1 MITER
6 ITDKISIV
14 ICEGRKYS
22 ADIEKTES
30 VFGKSFLF
38 EIIEMADKERK
49 IDRFLFMTNHI
60 DMAALNNSHK

>member
-6 ITDKISIV
+6 ITEKISIV
-14 ICEGRKYS
+14 ICEGCKYS

-30 VFGKSFLF
+30 VFRKSFLL

-49 IDRFLFMTNHI
+49 IDRFIFMTNNV
-60 DMAALNNSHK
+60 DLAKFNNSHK